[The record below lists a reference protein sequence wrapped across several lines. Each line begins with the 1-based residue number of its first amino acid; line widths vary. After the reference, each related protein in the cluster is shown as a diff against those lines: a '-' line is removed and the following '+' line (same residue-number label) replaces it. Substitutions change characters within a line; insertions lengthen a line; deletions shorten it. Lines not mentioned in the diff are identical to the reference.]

1 MLTTLPG
8 KQPFE
13 RPFGK
18 SLYHAWGAS
27 PLYLLG
33 KHFLGV
39 TPSENGFSRFA
50 ARPQLC
56 DLEYIEG
63 SVPVSGGSVHIFA
76 SRDEI
81 RIKSDSAPG
90 VLYFESKK
98 SPTASCGE
106 IKKRRGVYARAR
118 CRY

>member
-1 MLTTLPG
+1 M
-8 KQPFE
+8 
-13 RPFGK
+13 
-18 SLYHAWGAS
+18 
-27 PLYLLG
+27 
-33 KHFLGV
+33 
-39 TPSENGFSRFA
+39 

-76 SRDEI
+76 SLDEI

-106 IKKRRGVYARAR
+106 IKKTSEEYMLELDAGIEYTVYR
-118 CRY
+118 